1 MIELIG
7 IPGSHEYEV
16 ASAIRDSFVEQWPG
30 IGTSPAAEELIKI
43 AANAKL
49 AGYQVSDVD
58 VVVAGLFNRPRHF
71 AVRKPIKDKEG
82 RSVLGVRARV
92 QNFVCAVEVKGQGAD
107 GISVNG
113 DEVTVRYKG
122 EWKSATDQ
130 NVKQAHALK
139 SYFAHQHLDLFV
151 HRCLVLDGIN
161 QLPKAANVSQPEAG
175 AVSNGFKAGELF
187 AAMAGV
193 NGISKWNGEYV
204 VSSGRS
210 EVLRKVLEAPIFK
223 QIVPTR
229 LDRARMDRIAARR
242 DEADEIAAMLG
253 KQRVHIRGHGG
264 TGKTVLMMQSA
275 HRAYEQHG
283 RRCLVLTY
291 NTALAGDIKRLLFLL
306 GVPSSYEG
314 GGVEV
319 RTAMSFV
326 YAWLGKLGL
335 KPPRDSFDR
344 YEEQCEECLRL
355 IEGAAISRADILKVI
370 EDDPETFAFDALIV
384 DEGQDWPQPEA
395 RLLAALYGGEKVA
408 IADGRE
414 QLLRGRPT
422 DWARTL
428 AAGQPSDDRSLTRCL
443 RMKRNLGL
451 FANSVARLA
460 GLNWEIEPND
470 EAAGGK
476 VVVVLGSYGH
486 DEELVSSLVR
496 EAKDAGNEEVDL
508 LHCVPPS
515 NVIDRDGTRTSQLG
529 AALAKFGYSVWDG
542 VDEVTR
548 RDFPRSTDLLRV
560 LQYDSSRGLEGW
572 TTVLEHFDDAW
583 EYRRRD
589 WHAHHGGNGNETA
602 ADPDRS
608 AQLAAWRW
616 CMIAL
621 TRPMDTLV
629 ISLRD
634 VAASAAEMILKA
646 ARENSDFAEIV
657 ER

>member
-7 IPGSHEYEV
+7 FPGSHEYQV
-16 ASAIRDSFVEQWPG
+16 ATAIRDSFVEQWPG
-30 IGTSPAAEELIKI
+30 IDTSPAAEEIVKI

-58 VVVAGLFNRPRHF
+58 VVVAGLFNRPRYF

-82 RSVLGVRARV
+82 RSALGVRARV

-107 GISVNG
+107 GIRVNG
-113 DEVTVRYKG
+113 DEVNVRYQG
-122 EWKSATDQ
+122 GWKSATEQ

-139 SYFAHQHLDLFV
+139 SYFEHQHLDLFV
-151 HRCLVLDGIN
+151 HRSLVLDGID
-161 QLPKAANVSQPEAG
+161 QLPKVGNVARPEAG
-175 AVSNGFKAGELF
+175 AVSSRFKAGELL

-193 NGISKWNGEYV
+193 NGIGKWNGEYV
-204 VSSGRS
+204 VSSGRN
-210 EVLRKVLEAPIFK
+210 EVLKRALEASIFK
-223 QIVPTR
+223 QVVPTR
-229 LDRARMDRIAARR
+229 LDRVRMDRIAARR

-264 TGKTVLMMQSA
+264 TGKTMLMMQSA
-275 HRAYEQHG
+275 HRAYELHG

-291 NTALAGDIKRLLFLL
+291 NTALSGDIKRLLFLL

-326 YAWLGKLGL
+326 YSWLGKLGL
-335 KPPRDSFDR
+335 KPPRDSLDR
-344 YEEQCEECLRL
+344 YEQQCEECLRL
-355 IEGAAISRADILKVI
+355 VEGEAISRADILKVI
-370 EDDPETFAFDALIV
+370 EDDPETFAFDAVIV

-422 DWARTL
+422 DWPRTL
-428 AAGQPSDDRSLTRCL
+428 AAGQPSHDRSLTRCL

-476 VVVVLGSYGH
+476 VIVLSGSYGD
-486 DEELVSSLVR
+486 DEELVSALVR
-496 EAKDAGNEEVDL
+496 EARDAGNEEVDL

-529 AALAKFGYSVWDG
+529 ASLANFGYSVWDG
-542 VDEVTR
+542 VDDLTR
-548 RDFPRSTDLLRV
+548 RDFPRSTNLLRV

-572 TTVLEHFDDAW
+572 ATVLEHFDDAW

-589 WHAHHGGNGNETA
+589 WHAHQATKGNESA
-602 ADPDRS
+602 ADPDHS

-616 CMIAL
+616 CMIGL

-629 ISLRD
+629 LTLRNPGSMPSQ
-634 VAASAAEMILKA
+634 VIMRAATD
-646 ARENSDFAEIV
+646 NPDFV
-657 ER
+657 EVLGQ